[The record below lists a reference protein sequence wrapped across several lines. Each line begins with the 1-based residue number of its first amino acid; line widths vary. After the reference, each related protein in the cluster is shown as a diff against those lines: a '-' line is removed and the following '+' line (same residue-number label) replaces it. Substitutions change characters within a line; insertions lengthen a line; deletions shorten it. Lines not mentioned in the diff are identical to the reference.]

1 MERIKK
7 SEQMEEIAQEVIKE
21 HEEDLRWIEQEE
33 IKIAYVYSDRE
44 KRKQGRRIFGEC
56 KKADPVTK
64 ELAQCDFIITF
75 YEPNTERFT
84 DKQLH
89 ILMYHELLHATI
101 KNGNTA
107 IEPHD
112 YIVGDFR
119 KIIDEYGADWAEPKK
134 AGDSE

>member
-7 SEQMEEIAQEVIKE
+7 SERMEEIAQEVIKE

-44 KRKQGRRIFGEC
+44 KRQQGRRIFGEC
-56 KKADPVTK
+56 KRANPMIK
-64 ELAQCDFIITF
+64 ELAGCDFIITF
-75 YEPNTERFT
+75 YEPNTERFS
-84 DKQLH
+84 DRQLH
-89 ILMYHELLHATI
+89 ILMYHELLHATL

-112 YIVGDFR
+112 YIVGDF
-119 KIIDEYGADWAEPKK
+119 KKVIDQYGADWQAPEKDGEAE
-134 AGDSE
+134 